1 MGELP
6 GWLDRFPGSPRRPS
20 ADWKGIREWPPSDSV
35 TDFTVRMIHTA
46 ERFVEKQAA
55 FEAALATCRA
65 IAFFNTWPADDAYF
79 DADESQLRPA
89 WF

>member
-20 ADWKGIREWPPSDSV
+20 ADWRGIREWPPSDSV

-65 IAFFNTWPADDAYF
+65 IVFRCCARAHDQAGAGVEF
-79 DADESQLRPA
+79 RHKRR
-89 WF
+89 

>member
-20 ADWKGIREWPPSDSV
+20 ADWRGIREWPPSDSV

-65 IAFFNTWPADDAYF
+65 IVKKAAAYF
-79 DADESQLRPA
+79 ANPPT
-89 WF
+89 